1 MMFSLKNAKKKLNKS
16 NFVSKL
22 LKNAAVSF
30 IGEGGAA
37 VVTFITTIVLIRL
50 IGNTAYGMLAVAYSF
65 IMIVDNVV
73 NFQSWHAMVTFGSQ
87 AVEDKDYD
95 YLQTVIKIG
104 SIIDFI
110 TAFLGMAITLV
121 SAQFF
126 SNVMSWDAE
135 TTISIYIMAFMILF
149 NFTGTSIGIIRLFDK
164 FKYFSIYRIIT
175 EIFRFV
181 LVVIFC
187 GIMKMGLYGAAL
199 AYCLGYIF
207 GYLLLFC
214 FFIHTIN
221 ITPNISVKGIIKA
234 NTKGR
239 WKRIFTFTCWTSLSS
254 SADIPVQQM
263 DVIFLSMIS
272 YDVVAVFK
280 VYKQIGQAL
289 TKLTIPIKQAVM
301 PLFSELIAKGK
312 KRECYDY
319 LIKMRNKSLQI
330 LMPAVV
336 MVTGGSL
343 VFMHFTLDDVYV
355 QYWYILLLYLFLR
368 ALALSYAS
376 IHPLFVALGQVR
388 QNFIVTLFANVVYI
402 VLVWVTVGR
411 IGIWAIL
418 LGLMVEY
425 FIIIHMKRKRIEK
438 LVYIKH
444 FI

>member
-239 WKRIFTFTCWTSLSS
+239 WKRIFTFTCWTSLS
-254 SADIPVQQM
+254 
-263 DVIFLSMIS
+263 
-272 YDVVAVFK
+272 
-280 VYKQIGQAL
+280 
-289 TKLTIPIKQAVM
+289 
-301 PLFSELIAKGK
+301 
-312 KRECYDY
+312 
-319 LIKMRNKSLQI
+319 
-330 LMPAVV
+330 
-336 MVTGGSL
+336 
-343 VFMHFTLDDVYV
+343 
-355 QYWYILLLYLFLR
+355 
-368 ALALSYAS
+368 
-376 IHPLFVALGQVR
+376 
-388 QNFIVTLFANVVYI
+388 
-402 VLVWVTVGR
+402 
-411 IGIWAIL
+411 
-418 LGLMVEY
+418 
-425 FIIIHMKRKRIEK
+425 
-438 LVYIKH
+438 
-444 FI
+444 

>member
-1 MMFSLKNAKKKLNKS
+1 MFSLKKYTENLKKS
-16 NFVSKL
+16 NFASKL

-30 IGEGGAA
+30 AGEGGAA

-50 IGNTAYGMLAVAYSF
+50 IGNTAYGILAVAYSF
-65 IMIVDNVV
+65 IMIVDNIV
-73 NFQSWHAMVTFGSQ
+73 NFQSWHAMITFGSQ
-87 AVEDKDYD
+87 AVEKKDYS
-95 YLQTVIKIG
+95 YLQAIIKIG

-110 TAFLGMAITLV
+110 TAFLGMTISLAT
-121 SAQFF
+121 AQFF
-126 SNVMSWDAE
+126 SNILSWNAE
-135 TTISIYIMAFMILF
+135 TTTIIYIMAFMILF

-164 FKYFSIYRIIT
+164 FKYYSIYRIVT
-175 EIFRFV
+175 EILRFAMV
-181 LVVIFC
+181 LIFC
-187 GIMKMGLYGAAL
+187 CIMKKGLYGASL
-199 AYCLGYIF
+199 AYCLGYIL
-207 GYLLLFC
+207 GYILLFC

-239 WKRIFTFTCWTSLSS
+239 WKKIFTFTCWTSLSS

-289 TKLTIPIKQAVM
+289 TKLTTPIKQAVM

-312 KRECYDY
+312 MKESYDY

-336 MVTGGSL
+336 LMTGGSL
-343 VFMHFTLDDVYV
+343 LFMHFTLDDIYV
-355 QYWYILLLYLFLR
+355 RYWYILFIYLFLR

-376 IHPLFVALGQVR
+376 IHPLFVALGQVK

-418 LGLMVEY
+418 LGLAVEY
-425 FIIIHMKRKRIEK
+425 FVIIHMKRKRIEK
-438 LVYIKH
+438 VVQR
-444 FI
+444 